1 MSLPVRATVT
11 AKVEAV
17 TPKGDEGL
25 LVEFLRTYR
34 DSVQLVID
42 EIWGLDKAPSW
53 TELHVMF
60 YNRLVKLG
68 LRAHHVSE
76 IYKRA
81 KEVVESTRKNNGSK
95 PVLRKL
101 TARIHTLDYKIDL
114 DKKTLR
120 VAVLRDKWVE
130 LKLEW
135 YSYLN
140 KYLDGSWRP
149 GEIIVSYRCGR
160 IYVYITFHKDLVPRE
175 PRVVMGVDLNF
186 NNITYTIINLNSEL
200 VSIGVIPFKGLKR
213 ALHLRKL
220 AEDLQRRH
228 PRNWRFLK
236 WARRIRAKWLSRA
249 RNILVDS
256 AHRVSRKLVEVAREY
271 NAVIVFEDLEKI
283 KRNNNGGRKLSW
295 EKPLWCYR
303 RIQEY
308 TEYKALI
315 DGIKTIYV
323 NPARTSRKTPN
334 GKKIKFI
341 NYRFLQLGDTVTS
354 RDVVA
359 SWNLALKGLKQM
371 KGSRVKWSPDSPG
384 SDAVK
389 TRTEPGNPE
398 AEKYLK
404 VFTANYKQLP
414 RGNPSLKSIIKVER

>member
-11 AKVEAV
+11 ARVEAA

-25 LVEFLRTYR
+25 LVEFLKTYR
-34 DSVQLVID
+34 DSVQLVVD
-42 EIWGLDKAPSW
+42 EIWGLSEIPSW

-60 YNRLVKLG
+60 YNRLIRMG
-68 LRAHHVSE
+68 FRAHHVSE

-95 PVLRKL
+95 PILRKL
-101 TARIHTLDYKIDL
+101 TARIHTLDYRLDL
-114 DKKTLR
+114 DRKTLR
-120 VAVLRDKWVE
+120 VAVLHDKWVE
-130 LKLEW
+130 LKLKW

-140 KYLDGSWRP
+140 KYLDGSWMP
-149 GEIIVSYRCGR
+149 GEIIISYRYGR
-160 IYVYITFHKDLVPRE
+160 ILIYITFHKDIVFKE
-175 PRVVMGVDLNF
+175 YSTVMGVDINF

-213 ALHLRKL
+213 ALHYRKL
-220 AEDLQRRH
+220 AEKLQRKH

-236 WARRIRAKWLSRA
+236 WARRTRARWLSRA

-283 KRNNNGGRKLSW
+283 KENNNGGEKLSW
-295 EKPLWCYR
+295 VKPLWCYR

-308 TEYKALI
+308 AEYKALI
-315 DGIKTIYV
+315 EGVKTVYV
-323 NPARTSRKTPN
+323 NPARTSKKAPN
-334 GKKIKFI
+334 GKRVKFI
-341 NYRFLQLGDTVTS
+341 NYRFLQLGEVITT

-371 KGSRVKWSPDSPG
+371 KGSWVTWSPNSPR
-384 SDAVK
+384 SEAVK
-389 TRTEPGNPE
+389 TRAKRGNPE
-398 AEKYLK
+398 AKKYLK
-404 VFTANYKQLP
+404 TTTAIHK
-414 RGNPSLKSIIKVER
+414 

>member
-25 LVEFLRTYR
+25 LVEFLRVYR

-42 EIWGLDKAPSW
+42 EIWGLSEVPSW
-53 TELHVMF
+53 TELHSIF
-60 YNRLVKLG
+60 YNRLIRMG
-68 LRAHHVSE
+68 FRAHHVSE

-95 PVLRKL
+95 PILKKL

-114 DKKTLR
+114 DKKTIKI
-120 VAVLRDKWVE
+120 AVLHGKWVE
-130 LKLEW
+130 LKLKW

-140 KYLDGSWRP
+140 KYLDGSWKP
-149 GEIIVSYRCGR
+149 GEILLSYRYGR
-160 IYVYITFHKDLVPRE
+160 ILVYITFHKDTVPRE

-186 NNITYTIINLNSEL
+186 NNITYTIIDLNSEL
-200 VSIGVIPFKGLKR
+200 VSIGVIPFRGLSR
-213 ALHLRKL
+213 ALHYRKL
-220 AEDLQRRH
+220 AENLQRKH
-228 PRNWRFLK
+228 PRNWRFLE
-236 WARRIRAKWLSRA
+236 WARRVRA
-249 RNILVDS
+249 RWLNKARYILVDS
-256 AHRVSRKLVEVAREY
+256 AHYVSKRLVEIAREY
-271 NAVIVFEDLEKI
+271 NAIIVFEDLEKL
-283 KRNNNGGRKLSW
+283 KENNNGNYRLSW

-323 NPARTSRKTPN
+323 NPARTSKKSPN
-334 GKKIKFI
+334 NRKIKFI
-341 NYRFLQLGDTVTS
+341 NYRFVELGDTVTS

-359 SWNLALKGLKQM
+359 SWNLALKGLKRM
-371 KGSRVKWSPDSPG
+371 KGSRVKWSPNSPR
-384 SDAVK
+384 SEAMK
-389 TRTEPGNPE
+389 TRAKRGNPE
-398 AEKYLK
+398 ANKYLK
-404 VFTANYKQLP
+404 ITTATHK
-414 RGNPSLKSIIKVER
+414 

>member
-11 AKVEAV
+11 ARVEAV
-17 TPKGDEGL
+17 TPKGDEGVL
-25 LVEFLRTYR
+25 IEFLKTYR
-34 DSVQLVID
+34 ESVQLVID
-42 EIWGLDKAPSW
+42 EIWGLDEAPSW

-60 YNRLVKLG
+60 YSRLIRMG

-95 PVLRKL
+95 PVLKKL
-101 TARIHTLDYKIDL
+101 TARIHILDYKLDL
-114 DKKTLR
+114 NTKTIKI
-120 VAVLRDKWVE
+120 AVLHDKWVE
-130 LKLEW
+130 LELKW

-140 KYLDGSWRP
+140 KYLDSSWKP
-149 GEIIVSYRCGR
+149 GEILLSYRYGR
-160 IYVYITFHKDLVPRE
+160 IYVYITFHRDVVFRE

-186 NNITYTIINLNSEL
+186 NNITYTILDLNSEL
-200 VSIGVIPFKGLKR
+200 VSIGVIPFRGFSR
-213 ALHLRKL
+213 ALHYRKL
-220 AEDLQRRH
+220 AEKLQRRH

-236 WARRIRAKWLSRA
+236 WARRIRARWLSKA
-249 RNILVDS
+249 RNILVDT
-256 AHRVSRKLVEVAREY
+256 AHRVSKKLVEVAREY

-283 KRNNNGGRKLSW
+283 RGNNNGGKRISW
-295 EKPLWCYR
+295 MKPLWCYR

-323 NPARTSRKTPN
+323 NPARTSSKPPN
-334 GKKIKFI
+334 GKEIKFI
-341 NYRFLQLGDTVTS
+341 NYRFVELGEVVTS

-359 SWNLALKGLKQM
+359 SWNLALRGLKRM
-371 KGSRVKWSPDSPG
+371 KGSRVKWSPDSPRNE
-384 SDAVK
+384 AVK
-389 TRTEPGNPE
+389 TRAKRGNPE

-404 VFTANYKQLP
+404 VFTVIH
-414 RGNPSLKSIIKVER
+414 R